1 MLYNNYFAC
10 GCTYTN
16 CSLQT
21 NSLQYTCMYNN
32 DNTPFIYMY
41 VSPGKLCLQNEELAK
56 KSIVQMVHELETSKN
71 PAVRNNII
79 VVLCDLAVRY
89 STKVDPYI
97 SNISACLRDESLLV
111 RKQTLTLLARLLQE
125 DYVKWRGSLF
135 FRFVSTLVD
144 KELCQFG
151 EFCLVHLLLVRQ
163 PTVFFQHFVECIFHF
178 NNYEKHKGEFL
189 AVVLVRSL

>member
-1 MLYNNYFAC
+1 MIFF
-10 GCTYTN
+10 
-16 CSLQT
+16 S
-21 NSLQYTCMYNN
+21 S
-32 DNTPFIYMY
+32 
-41 VSPGKLCLQNEELAK
+41 GKLCLQNEELAK
-56 KSIVQMVHELETSKN
+56 KSIVQMVRELETSKHQ
-71 PAVRNNII
+71 AVRNNIV

-151 EFCLVHLLLVRQ
+151 EFCLVHLLLTRQ
-163 PTVFFQHFVECIFHF
+163 PTVFFHHFVECIFHF
-178 NNYEKHKGEFL
+178 NNYEKHKGIRL
-189 AVVLVRSL
+189 GQLVIITTDSVNKHTFFF

>member
-1 MLYNNYFAC
+1 
-10 GCTYTN
+10 
-16 CSLQT
+16 
-21 NSLQYTCMYNN
+21 MY
-32 DNTPFIYMY
+32 MRLHA
-41 VSPGKLCLQNEELAK
+41 GKLCLQNEELAK
-56 KSIVQMVHELETSKN
+56 KSIVQMVHELETSKH

-79 VVLCDLAVRY
+79 VVLCDLSVRY

-97 SNISACLRDESLLV
+97 GNISACLRDESLLI

-163 PTVFFQHFVECIFHF
+163 PSVFFQHFVECIFHF
-178 NNYEKHKGEFL
+178 NNYEKHKGK
-189 AVVLVRSL
+189 